1 MIIFVPSNLRCMGKL
16 ELIMET
22 EQVSIYS
29 PKYDG
34 ESKSEFAKFLS
45 SNCSHTHPQLKAF
58 FDAILSAIEKIQEC
72 GARENLFRPEGGRV
86 KALPMFYT
94 YRRVN
99 KSVGKIRLYCLCLS
113 ERVLIIG
120 NGGVTTAARY
130 DDDSVHLAYVEDL
143 RAIFRQIRKI
153 VRQAKTDYDDFDAL
167 KRIIESITL

>member
-22 EQVSIYS
+22 KQVSIYS

-34 ESKSEFAKFLS
+34 ESQSEFAKFLS

-99 KSVGKIRLYCLCLS
+99 KSVGKIRLYCFWDFIYSGIMQFLANQQGYNLS
-113 ERVLIIG
+113 PPW
-120 NGGVTTAARY
+120 
-130 DDDSVHLAYVEDL
+130 
-143 RAIFRQIRKI
+143 
-153 VRQAKTDYDDFDAL
+153 
-167 KRIIESITL
+167 ITLLFFFIWYRKRLGLFDFR

>member
-1 MIIFVPSNLRCMGKL
+1 MGKL

-22 EQVSIYS
+22 DKVSIYS

-34 ESKSEFAKFLS
+34 EGQSEFEKFLS
-45 SNCSHTHPQLKAF
+45 SNRSQSNPQLKAF
-58 FDAILSAIEKIQEC
+58 FDAIVSAIEKIQEC

-86 KALPMFYT
+86 KALPIIYQ

-120 NGGVTTAARY
+120 NGGVTTAGRY
-130 DDDSVHLAYVEDL
+130 DDDPVHLAYVQDL
-143 RAIFRQIRKI
+143 RDIFKLIKRI
-153 VRQAKTDYDDFDAL
+153 VHQAKTDYEDFDAL
-167 KRIIESITL
+167 KIIIESITL